1 MKTERLERIKQIII
15 ETDVTTQDM
24 LVELLNKDGYNVTQ
38 ATVSR
43 DVKKLGLV
51 KSFENGINKYVL
63 NKAIS
68 DIHDTVILSN
78 GIVSI
83 STAQNIVVIKSKPG
97 FANTICVVLDQL
109 ELEGLV
115 GTLAGDDTIF
125 LATEDNNC
133 ASSICK
139 SISDRIN

>member
-1 MKTERLERIKQIII
+1 MKTERLERIKELIT
-15 ETDVTTQDM
+15 EKDVTTQDM

-51 KSFENGINKYVL
+51 KSFENGINRYVL
-63 NKAIS
+63 NRTS
-68 DIHDTVILSN
+68 PDVQDNVILLN
-78 GIVSI
+78 GILSV

-125 LATEDNNC
+125 LATENN
-133 ASSICK
+133 ASALHIRN
-139 SISDRIN
+139 IIINKVR

>member
-1 MKTERLERIKQIII
+1 MKTERLERIKEIIT

-24 LVELLNKDGYNVTQ
+24 LVDLLNKDGYNVTQ

-51 KSFENGINKYVL
+51 KSFENGVNKYVL
-63 NKAIS
+63 NRVAP

-78 GIVSI
+78 GII
-83 STAQNIVVIKSKPG
+83 SVATAQNIVVIKSKPG

-125 LATEDNNC
+125 LATENNNC
-133 ASSICK
+133 AVHIRNVILEK
-139 SISDRIN
+139 VR